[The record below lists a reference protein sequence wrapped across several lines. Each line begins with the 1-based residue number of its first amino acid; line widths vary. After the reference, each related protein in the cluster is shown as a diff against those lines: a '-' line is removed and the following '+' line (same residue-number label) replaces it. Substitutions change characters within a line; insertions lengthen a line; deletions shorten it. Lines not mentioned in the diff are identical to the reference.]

1 MRKIHKFCWHL
12 VRIFGQKL
20 KLILN
25 IFRSTG
31 VGASGSKVG
40 CWTCFLQNIQ
50 GELFQEKWKESGF
63 MAVSKGTWMHWYN
76 ICTKSYFSGLFL
88 EPTLSYK
95 LHECSTKIVRDG
107 NIMMHHAWHLPFLW
121 VMKMIKYCD
130 VYDNN
135 VIFAVQDCK
144 R

>member
-1 MRKIHKFCWHL
+1 MRKIHKFWWHL

-20 KLILN
+20 KLIFN

-63 MAVSKGTWMHWYN
+63 MAVKSNDVTCFSMNALHCWYN

-88 EPTLSYK
+88 ESPMSHW
-95 LHECSTKIVRDG
+95 LHKCSTKIVRDG

-121 VMKMIKYCD
+121 VIKYCD
-130 VYDNN
+130 LY
-135 VIFAVQDCK
+135 
-144 R
+144 